1 MSRNAINLTFPITP
15 KAKQSFRISKHGHH
29 KDPAVEKYQES
40 IKAMAL
46 AQTKPSQ
53 RNQSGMLFVSVE
65 FVYSWPKTWA
75 KGRLAKAQESICY
88 RIARPDVDNLCKGVF
103 DALNG
108 LIWVDDSQ
116 IVAIHAWKRYG
127 YVDAIIMR
135 VWPADGNHL
144 TKIPPE

>member
-29 KDPAVEKYQES
+29 KDPAVEKYQEA

-46 AQTKPSQ
+46 AQTDPSD

-75 KGRLAKAQESICY
+75 KGRLAKAQEGICY

-108 LIWVDDSQ
+108 LIWINDSQ
-116 IVAIHAWKRYG
+116 IVSIHAWKRYG
-127 YVDAIIMR
+127 DSDKIIMR
-135 VWPADGNHL
+135 VWPAEQKPLGRN
-144 TKIPPE
+144 PA

>member
-1 MSRNAINLTFPITP
+1 MISLYFDITP
-15 KAKQSFRISKHGHH
+15 KAKQSFRMGKHSYQSK
-29 KDPAVEKYQES
+29 AVTDYQKA

-46 AQTKPSQ
+46 AQTSQ
-53 RNQSGMLFVSVE
+53 DMRPLSGELFVSVE
-65 FVYSWPKTWA
+65 FVWGHPKSWGK
-75 KGRLAKAQESICY
+75 K
-88 RIARPDVDNLCKGVF
+88 RIAELRERSVYKPSRPDIDNLCKGVF

-108 LIWVDDSQ
+108 VIWNDDSQ

>member
-29 KDPAVEKYQES
+29 KDPAVEKYQEA

-46 AQTKPSQ
+46 AQTDPSE
-53 RNQSGMLFVSVE
+53 RNQSVMLFVSVE

-108 LIWVDDSQ
+108 LYGSMTARLCASTLGRDMV
-116 IVAIHAWKRYG
+116 IVTKSLCVFG
-127 YVDAIIMR
+127 L
-135 VWPADGNHL
+135 L
-144 TKIPPE
+144 TKIT

>member
-29 KDPAVEKYQES
+29 KDPAVEKYQEA

-46 AQTKPSQ
+46 AQTDPSD

-75 KGRLAKAQESICY
+75 KGRLAKAQEGICY

-108 LIWVDDSQ
+108 LIWIDDSQ

-127 YVDAIIMR
+127 DSDQIIMR
-135 VWPADGNHL
+135 VWPADENHL